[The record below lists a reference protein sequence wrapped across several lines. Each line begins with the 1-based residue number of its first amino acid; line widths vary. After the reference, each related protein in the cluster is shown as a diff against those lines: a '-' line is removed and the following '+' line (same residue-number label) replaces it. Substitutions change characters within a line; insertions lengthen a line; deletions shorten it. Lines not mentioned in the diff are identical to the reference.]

1 MLERLQHALSRET
14 VERPEQNEVELAFG
28 GVPEQPLELW
38 AVRVLTAGLVNVLP
52 GERPA
57 LRSLVGNELPEFP
70 ELVLGVLALVGRGH
84 ACIDRNSE
92 H

>member
-38 AVRVLTAGLVNVLP
+38 AVLPPNPSPTIAATVSGWCGGAAASGLVHRFVIVST
-52 GERPA
+52 A
-57 LRSLVGNELPEFP
+57 
-70 ELVLGVLALVGRGH
+70 
-84 ACIDRNSE
+84 
-92 H
+92 